1 MALLAT
7 QTETAGMAD
16 DERSDFEFIMGM
28 VRLWFPAVFSL
39 LVMYY
44 TYTNIFS
51 TPPGFLLFWGVMT
64 VGSAY
69 YGVRKTFDNPLFATW
84 FLPVA
89 SAAVAATLYI
99 SVRVKLWEVV
109 VVALAAAATAVFA
122 VIKTQK
128 LQRR

>member
-16 DERSDFEFIMGM
+16 DERSDLEYIIGM

-39 LVMYY
+39 AVMYY
-44 TYTNIFS
+44 TYTNIMS

-69 YGVRKTFDNPLFATW
+69 YGVRKTFDNPMFSTW
-84 FLPVA
+84 FLPIA
-89 SAAVAATLYI
+89 SAAVAAVLFI
-99 SVRVKLWEVV
+99 SIRVKLWEVV
-109 VVALAAAATAVFA
+109 LMALAAAITAAFA
-122 VIKTQK
+122 VIRTQK
-128 LQRR
+128 MQR